1 MKIEMLKFE
10 DFNSA
15 KNYLYNLKGKEID
28 TTGNWSYYQI
38 LHHLADSLEYTFRG
52 GITDISIPSFMQPI
66 GKLLLMK
73 FFFQGFMDS
82 NLPNPIRKNTIILG
96 NTEEEYNRLLHLID
110 DFENFKNSYYPH
122 PIFGNLSRE
131 EWRKLHAY
139 HFANHLSYVVIK
151 NESTINK
158 S

>member
-73 FFFQGFMDS
+73 FFFQGFMD
-82 NLPNPIRKNTIILG
+82 
-96 NTEEEYNRLLHLID
+96 
-110 DFENFKNSYYPH
+110 
-122 PIFGNLSRE
+122 
-131 EWRKLHAY
+131 
-139 HFANHLSYVVIK
+139 
-151 NESTINK
+151 
-158 S
+158 